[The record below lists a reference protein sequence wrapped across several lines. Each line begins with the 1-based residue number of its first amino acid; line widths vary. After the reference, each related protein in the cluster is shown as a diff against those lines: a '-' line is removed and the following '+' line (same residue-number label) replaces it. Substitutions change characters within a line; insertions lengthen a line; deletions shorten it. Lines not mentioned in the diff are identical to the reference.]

1 MKNHYKLLV
10 CIAMLIFSIS
20 SWSQGTVNNN
30 IGIKGTA
37 STKPEDS
44 AWGFPMTQSSEDP
57 TIFTAKCTLLAGG
70 DLKFH
75 SDRDGDP
82 NANFWFYAPEANT
95 PILSASTY
103 VIGKHGEAV
112 DNKWVVGE
120 DEGGFYKITIDTDEK
135 TINIES
141 TDPIAAIAGNATSI
155 GWDNPRGLPFTP
167 TSDPN
172 ILTWT
177 GNLSEGGEFK
187 INLTTGDWNDDYWFT
202 APSDKTPII
211 TDGATLSNAQAVRTI
226 NNQPSDHKWYVPVG
240 MGGEY
245 KVEVNVATDKITIYD
260 SAHLAV
266 ATNFINEKIAIYPN
280 PVANTIS
287 FDAELKGTK
296 VSIFSTTGSS
306 VSEQKVTDNTVD
318 VSNLKSGIYFMT
330 FEKDGTKIIKQFI
343 KK

>member
-10 CIAMLIFSIS
+10 CVAMLIFSIS
-20 SWSQGTVNNN
+20 SWSQDNVNNS

-57 TIFTAKCTLLAGG
+57 AIFTAKCTLLAGG

-82 NANFWFYAPEANT
+82 NANFWFYAPEDNT

-103 VIGKHGEAV
+103 VIGTHGV
-112 DNKWVVGE
+112 DLNNKWIVGANE
-120 DEGGFYKITIDTDEK
+120 EGFYEITINTSLK
-135 TINIES
+135 TINIEP
-141 TDPIAAIAGNATSI
+141 TDPIASIVGNAVTEEFVL
-155 GWDNPRGLPFTP
+155 PGLPFTP

-187 INLTTGDWNDDYWFT
+187 INLSTGEWNDDYWFT
-202 APSDKTPII
+202 APEPNKPII
-211 TDGATLSNAQAVRTI
+211 SDGVTLSNADVSRTI
-226 NNQPSDHKWYVPVG
+226 AGNPNDNKWIVPAG
-240 MGGEY
+240 QGGEY

-260 SAHLAV
+260 SASLGV
-266 ATNFINEKIAIYPN
+266 ATNLMEEKIAIYPN
-280 PVANTIS
+280 PVANTLS
-287 FDAELKGTK
+287 FDKALKGAN
-296 VSIFSTTGSS
+296 VSIFSIIGSS
-306 VSEQKVTDNTVD
+306 ILEQKVTNNSID
-318 VSNLKSGIYFMT
+318 VSNLKSGVYFVI
-330 FEKDGTKIIKQFI
+330 FEKDGVKATNRFV